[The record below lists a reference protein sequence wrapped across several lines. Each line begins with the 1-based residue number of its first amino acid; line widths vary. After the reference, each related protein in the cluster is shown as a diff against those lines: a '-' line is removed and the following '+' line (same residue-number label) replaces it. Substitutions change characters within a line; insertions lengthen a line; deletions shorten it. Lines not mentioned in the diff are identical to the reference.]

1 MKVLVLV
8 ILPLLIGLLIGWGL
22 GKSQTRRVDL
32 SRADRK
38 ELSLLRGLRDT
49 ITITAAE
56 HSAMGEPG
64 AVIILDQINESRRSN
79 A

>member
-1 MKVLVLV
+1 MKVLILAA
-8 ILPLLIGLLIGWGL
+8 LPLIGFAIGVLLARSGD
-22 GKSQTRRVDL
+22 KRVDL

-38 ELSLLRGLRDT
+38 ELSQLRGLRDT